1 MRAEHGPLHGEREDA
16 DRSEATFARHG
27 VGLLRP
33 PCRSLL
39 VEQVEIELLR
49 LEREEVASACADGA
63 RLALALREPE
73 SPRPESSRPESP
85 KPEGQLGA
93 RLALG
98 DEQDPVGRDVDD
110 RAIDHPWHGDRH
122 PEVAKRARAC
132 LAQRIESW
140 RERVRCLL
148 TALQLEGLA
157 VPSVLAQ
164 AFGSPTS
171 AWPSAASLAQAACI
185 WSPSDEHR
193 VLCARA
199 SLLTGS
205 IGEARVWLRSVP
217 PRIRPSDLARE
228 LDVDGPPG
236 LECEES
242 SKSSTVAHTSIDQR
256 AGGIP

>member
-63 RLALALREPE
+63 RLALALRAPE
-73 SPRPESSRPESP
+73 SRESESRKPESRKSDGEI
-85 KPEGQLGA
+85 GA

-98 DEQDPVGRDVDD
+98 DEQERASRDVDD
-110 RAIDHPWHGDRH
+110 RAVDHPWHGDLH
-122 PEVAKRARAC
+122 PDDDERARAC

-171 AWPSAASLAQAACI
+171 AWPSAASLAQAACL

-199 SLLTGS
+199 LQITGS
-205 IGEARVWLRSVP
+205 TGEAREWLLSVP
-217 PRIRPSDLARE
+217 LRVRPSDLARE
-228 LDVDGPPG
+228 LGVEGH
-236 LECEES
+236 LSVACEEGS
-242 SKSSTVAHTSIDQR
+242 RPSTAATTSIDQR
-256 AGGIP
+256 AGGVP